1 MISLDN
7 LRKRSGL
14 LMGGIGVAMGAF
26 LLGDLFSSGSSLLNG
41 GQGVIGVVDDQ
52 VIEYREFETEAQNL
66 DRIFNSR
73 QDRNVL
79 RDNLWN
85 DKVNDVVMGKQY
97 SELGLSISAEELA
110 GLAFGYK
117 SGEMSTTAKQFFG
130 ITGQDVTPAQLAGVI
145 QQIHDND
152 PQRWMYFENVIRKE
166 RLGQK
171 YLNAIRQGLSASSVD
186 AENYYQ
192 EQGTQ
197 ASGRY
202 VFKAFD
208 TKIEVSD
215 AEVSSYYNT
224 HKEEYPQSASR
235 ELSIAVFEIVPTQ
248 ADKNTAKSTIS
259 DLIEDK
265 TVFNKTTKA
274 NEVVSGFRN
283 TSDAISFVNTYSDA
297 SFDTTFYA
305 DGQLSPAIE
314 LEMRTAELGYVFG
327 PYEEDNNYKLAKLND
342 RRGDSVQVAIIS
354 IAIDASE
361 ETANEIYAQAS
372 EMAVAKDMDGFEALA
387 DEKNIA
393 LTAATVL
400 EADRSIAGLGEAR
413 NLVFWAYNSETA
425 VNMVKLDDQNN
436 RIVVMMLTAITPEGT
451 QPLEEVKTQ
460 VEIALKK
467 EKSGKALLE
476 EFNTAIG
483 SATTIEEVATA
494 MDLKTE
500 QVNTMSFSSNA
511 IPGGFEPNV
520 VGAFYGIEKGQLSKP
535 VKGNNGV
542 YVVYADD
549 FIASKA
555 PKDLTSLKKQLD
567 GQIKPRANFEATNAL
582 RELTDI
588 EDNRAK
594 FY

>member
-41 GQGVIGVVDDQ
+41 GQGVIGVIDDQ

-202 VFKAFD
+202 IFKAFD

-215 AEVSSYYNT
+215 AEISSYYNA
-224 HKEEYPQSASR
+224 HNEEYPQNASR

-248 ADKNTAKSTIS
+248 ADKNTTKSRIS

-265 TVFNKTTKA
+265 TVFNKTSKA
-274 NEVVSGFRN
+274 NEVVSGFSN

-327 PYEEDNNYKLAKLND
+327 PYEEDNSYKLAKLND

-372 EMAVAKDMDGFEALA
+372 EMAVAKDMDGFETLA

-413 NLVFWAYNSETA
+413 NLVFWAYNTETA

-436 RIVVMMLTAITPEGT
+436 RIVVMMLAAITPEGT

-476 EFNTAIG
+476 EFNTTIG

-535 VKGNNGV
+535 VIGNNGV

>member
-1 MISLDN
+1 
-7 LRKRSGL
+7 
-14 LMGGIGVAMGAF
+14 GGIGVAMGAF

-208 TKIEVSD
+208 TKIEVSE

-224 HKEEYPQSASR
+224 HKEEYPQNASR
-235 ELSIAVFEIVPTQ
+235 ELSIAIFEIAPTQ
-248 ADKNTAKSTIS
+248 ADKNTTKSRIS

-274 NEVVSGFRN
+274 NEVVSGFSN

-327 PYEEDNNYKLAKLND
+327 PYEEDNSYKLAKLND

-393 LTAATVL
+393 LTTATVL

-413 NLVFWAYNSETA
+413 NLVFWAYNTETA
-425 VNMVKLDDQNN
+425 VNTVKLDDQNN

-476 EFNTAIG
+476 EFNTTIG

-494 MDLKTE
+494 MDLKAE

-535 VKGNNGV
+535 VIGNNGV

>member
-41 GQGVIGVVDDQ
+41 GQGLIGVVDDQ

-202 VFKAFD
+202 IFKAFD

-215 AEVSSYYNT
+215 AEISSYYNA
-224 HKEEYPQSASR
+224 HNEEYPQNASR
-235 ELSIAVFEIVPTQ
+235 ELSIAVFEIAPTQ
-248 ADKNTAKSTIS
+248 ADKNTTKSRIS

-265 TVFNKTTKA
+265 TVFNKTTKT
-274 NEVVSGFRN
+274 NEVVSGFSN
-283 TSDAISFVNTYSDA
+283 TSDAVSFVNTYSDA

-327 PYEEDNNYKLAKLND
+327 PYEEENSYKLAKLND

-372 EMAVAKDMDGFEALA
+372 EMAVAKDVEGFETLA

-393 LTAATVL
+393 LTTATVL

-460 VEIALKK
+460 VEIAVKK

-476 EFNTAIG
+476 EFNTVIG

-567 GQIKPRANFEATNAL
+567 GQIKPRANFEAANAL

>member
-215 AEVSSYYNT
+215 AEISSYYNA
-224 HKEEYPQSASR
+224 HNEEYPQNASR
-235 ELSIAVFEIVPTQ
+235 ELSIAVFEIAPTQ
-248 ADKNTAKSTIS
+248 ADKNTTKSRIS

-265 TVFNKTTKA
+265 TVFNKTTKT
-274 NEVVSGFRN
+274 NEVVSGFSN
-283 TSDAISFVNTYSDA
+283 TSDAVSFVNTYSDA

-327 PYEEDNNYKLAKLND
+327 PYEEENSYKLAKLND

-372 EMAVAKDMDGFEALA
+372 EMALAKDVEGFETLA

-393 LTAATVL
+393 LTTATVL

-476 EFNTAIG
+476 EFNTVIG

-567 GQIKPRANFEATNAL
+567 GQIKPRANFEAANAL

>member
-215 AEVSSYYNT
+215 AEVSSYYNA
-224 HKEEYPQSASR
+224 HNEEYPQNASR
-235 ELSIAVFEIVPTQ
+235 ELSIAVFEIAPTQ
-248 ADKNTAKSTIS
+248 ADKNIAKSRIS

-265 TVFNKTTKA
+265 TVFNKTSKA
-274 NEVVSGFRN
+274 NEVVSGFSN

-297 SFDTTFYA
+297 SFDTIFYA

-327 PYEEDNNYKLAKLND
+327 PYEEDNSYKLAKLND

-372 EMAVAKDMDGFEALA
+372 EMAVAKDMDGFETLA

-393 LTAATVL
+393 LTTATVL

-413 NLVFWAYNSETA
+413 NLVFWTYNSETA

-476 EFNTAIG
+476 EFNTTIG

-535 VKGNNGV
+535 VIGNNGV

>member
-117 SGEMSTTAKQFFG
+117 SGEMSTTAKQFFC

-215 AEVSSYYNT
+215 AEISSYYNA
-224 HKEEYPQSASR
+224 HNEEYPQNASR
-235 ELSIAVFEIVPTQ
+235 ELSIAVFEIAPTQ
-248 ADKNTAKSTIS
+248 ADKNTTKSRIS

-265 TVFNKTTKA
+265 TVFNKTTKT
-274 NEVVSGFRN
+274 NEVVSGFSN
-283 TSDAISFVNTYSDA
+283 TSDAVSFVNTYSDA

-327 PYEEDNNYKLAKLND
+327 PYEEENSYKLAKLND

-372 EMAVAKDMDGFEALA
+372 EMAVAKDVEGFETLA

-393 LTAATVL
+393 LTTATVL

-451 QPLEEVKTQ
+451 KPLEEVKTQ
-460 VEIALKK
+460 VEIAVKK

-567 GQIKPRANFEATNAL
+567 GQIKPRANFEAANAL

>member
-208 TKIEVSD
+208 TKIEVSE

-224 HKEEYPQSASR
+224 HKEEYPQNASR
-235 ELSIAVFEIVPTQ
+235 ELSIAIFEIAPTQ
-248 ADKNTAKSTIS
+248 ADKNTTKSRIS

-274 NEVVSGFRN
+274 NEVVSGFSN

-327 PYEEDNNYKLAKLND
+327 PYEEDNSYKLAKLND

-393 LTAATVL
+393 LTTATVL

-413 NLVFWAYNSETA
+413 NLVFWAYNTETA
-425 VNMVKLDDQNN
+425 VNTVKLDDQNN
-436 RIVVMMLTAITPEGT
+436 RIVVMMLTAITPQGT

-476 EFNTAIG
+476 EFNTTIG

-494 MDLKTE
+494 MDLKAE

-520 VGAFYGIEKGQLSKP
+520 VGAF
-535 VKGNNGV
+535 
-542 YVVYADD
+542 
-549 FIASKA
+549 
-555 PKDLTSLKKQLD
+555 
-567 GQIKPRANFEATNAL
+567 
-582 RELTDI
+582 
-588 EDNRAK
+588 
-594 FY
+594 

>member
-202 VFKAFD
+202 IFKAFD

-215 AEVSSYYNT
+215 AEISSYYNA
-224 HKEEYPQSASR
+224 HNEEYPQNASR

-248 ADKNTAKSTIS
+248 ADKNTTKSRIS

-265 TVFNKTTKA
+265 TVFNKTSKA
-274 NEVVSGFRN
+274 NEVVSGFSN

-297 SFDTTFYA
+297 SFDSTFYA

-372 EMAVAKDMDGFEALA
+372 EMAVAKDMDGFETLA

-413 NLVFWAYNSETA
+413 NLVFWAYNTETA

-436 RIVVMMLTAITPEGT
+436 RIVVMMLTAITPEGI

-476 EFNTAIG
+476 EFNTTIG

-535 VKGNNGV
+535 VIGNNGV

-549 FIASKA
+549 FIASKV